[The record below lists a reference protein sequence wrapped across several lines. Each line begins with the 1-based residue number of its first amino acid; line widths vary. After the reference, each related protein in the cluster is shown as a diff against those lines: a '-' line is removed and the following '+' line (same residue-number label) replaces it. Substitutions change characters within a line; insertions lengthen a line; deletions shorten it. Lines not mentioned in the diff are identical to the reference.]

1 MTIFFGDLNQR
12 KKDGS
17 QMDNKRTRHSKGFTL
32 LEVLIAMVILSI
44 GILGHMALQTSVIN
58 ARSFSKHLGGALAA
72 GARQMEEFRCTIFDL
87 IEPGITVSY
96 TYNDGSTAA
105 PLDYSEGRA
114 NKIESTVEGFDSIGL
129 PYHPEVDFF
138 NVNMLKTNTEWVTKS
153 SHYSSSIF
161 SFESGGKTVDQ
172 EQGIINLGNIF

>member
-1 MTIFFGDLNQR
+1 MTILKGDKNNS
-12 KKDGS
+12 KKNGF
-17 QMDNKRTRHSKGFTL
+17 QKKNKNARNSKGFTL

-44 GILGHMALQTSVIN
+44 GILGHMALQNSVIN
-58 ARSFSKHLGGALAA
+58 ARSFSKNLGGALAA

-87 IEPGITVSY
+87 IEPGISISY
-96 TYNDGSTAA
+96 TFNDGTTAD
-105 PLDYSEGRA
+105 PLDYSEGLA

-129 PYHPEVDFF
+129 PYHPDVEFF
-138 NVNMLKTNTEWVTKS
+138 NINMLKTNTEWMTKG

-161 SFESGGKTVDQ
+161 SFEAGGKTVDQ